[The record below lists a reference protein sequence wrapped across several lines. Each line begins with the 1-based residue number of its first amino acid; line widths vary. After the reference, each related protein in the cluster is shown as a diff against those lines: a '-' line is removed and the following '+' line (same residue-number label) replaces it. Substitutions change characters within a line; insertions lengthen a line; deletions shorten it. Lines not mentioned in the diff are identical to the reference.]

1 MTKRSHSLEAGDL
14 FKFGRV
20 NNYNLHLNHKMGVYI
35 GEDHIHRDDGVIV
48 ENHKVL
54 MMGETVPRTIDRS
67 LLTFIKEVVPCPS
80 EQET

>member
-14 FKFGRV
+14 FKFGTSQGL
-20 NNYNLHLNHKMGVYI
+20 YNLHLNHRMGVYL
-35 GEDHIHRDDGVIV
+35 GEDFIHRDDGFIV

-67 LLTFIKEVVPCPS
+67 LLTFIKEIVPCPS
-80 EQET
+80 E